1 VSDPV
6 SSLLVAFAPVWV
18 FRLDFLIVNQA
29 ARDNRSDNTTERRN
43 EKATAPSRFSTLQC
57 VHILKFCSRK
67 QSTSW
72 LFPELK

>member
-43 EKATAPSRFSTLQC
+43 EKATAPSRFSTL
-57 VHILKFCSRK
+57 CSMCPYSEIP
-67 QSTSW
+67 Q
-72 LFPELK
+72 PETEQLVALSG